1 MLAGRPAVTALRE
14 GMDPIHV
21 EEVLSATTREYCRAG
36 CLSCSGRTTYAA
48 RSDYRARG
56 DHCTLLPGSRHLLA
70 NYRRCIACHRVFS
83 LICVYRRAINSYVP
97 ASLLM
102 ALLIGLAAVFF
113 FNYQNI
119 LLKDTGLIEYYP
131 HSNDFLGSIEGPIR
145 QAQEDIWFYGTDF
158 NISAGDRRPLL
169 LNKLASGL
177 RLNYLIFDPHS
188 SHLEDLAA
196 DFDQSPAELRAECE
210 KGLADLLQLRK
221 EWQDKSKSSRSPG
234 EVNVRV
240 FETHPHA
247 RFYVFDSGRTQG
259 RTFFVPYVNGVN
271 SPGVPGF
278 LLANVKDGVFRAYF
292 SSILKMWNQSTDLS
306 AYIQQHPEFAGR

>member
-1 MLAGRPAVTALRE
+1 MSKKSLALRPE
-14 GMDPIHV
+14 STV
-21 EEVLSATTREYCRAG
+21 EPAASPVLVGLLTQLGLIIAPAG
-36 CLSCSGRTTYAA
+36 IIALFCQVLETSSRTTGAA
-48 RSDYRARG
+48 S
-56 DHCTLLPGSRHLLA
+56 LA
-70 NYRRCIACHRVFS
+70 TVFLAS
-83 LICVYRRAINSYVP
+83 ICVYRRAINSYVP

-221 EWQDKSKSSRSPG
+221 EWQDKSKSSRTPG